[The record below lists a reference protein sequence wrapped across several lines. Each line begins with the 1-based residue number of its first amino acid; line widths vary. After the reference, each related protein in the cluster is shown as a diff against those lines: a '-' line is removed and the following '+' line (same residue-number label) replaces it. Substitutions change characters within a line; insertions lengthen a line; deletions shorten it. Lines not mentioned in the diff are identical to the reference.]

1 MEQSYG
7 RITFQGGRITPS
19 VLGVQFYTE
28 FDVRFSLRIQNSVQN
43 TLKNSGRY
51 RIFIRA
57 VSTTFS
63 NPDRLIDESRP
74 VNSELIKLG
83 LKPLKQVQD
92 AMQHC
97 LEHIIGIRALGLL
110 EFL

>member
-1 MEQSYG
+1 MKDWAPN
-7 RITFQGGRITPS
+7 TPR
-19 VLGVQFYTE
+19 FY
-28 FDVRFSLRIQNSVQN
+28 S
-43 TLKNSGRY
+43 
-51 RIFIRA
+51 
-57 VSTTFS
+57 
-63 NPDRLIDESRP
+63 LIDESRP

-97 LEHIIGIRALGLL
+97 LEHNIGILALGLL